1 MKKKNI
7 ILCLIMLITLFSIT
21 GCGFTKKEKS
31 SENNKYDGY
40 ELVTDLGKVDY
51 ASIEVLV
58 MFDGVLYGK
67 ANGVIDYAGGTQKI
81 GVIDKLIPNKYVPK
95 LDNETNTKELLNAE
109 VYDKS
114 EKYIILKYD
123 NEYVLFEKI
132 DKLKFMSNR
141 KIKILRE

>member
-67 ANGVIDYAGGTQKI
+67 ANVVIDYAGGTQKI
-81 GVIDKLIPNKYVPK
+81 GVIDKLIHNKYVPK

-114 EKYIILKYD
+114 EKNIILKYD
-123 NEYVLFEKI
+123 NDYVLFVKI
-132 DKLKFMSNR
+132 DK
-141 KIKILRE
+141 

>member
-7 ILCLIMLITLFSIT
+7 ILCLIMLITLFYIT

-40 ELVTDLGKVDY
+40 ELVTDLEKVDY

-132 DKLKFMSNR
+132 DK
-141 KIKILRE
+141 

>member
-95 LDNETNTKELLNAE
+95 LDNETNTKKLLNAE

-114 EKYIILKYD
+114 EKYIILKNY
-123 NEYVLFEKI
+123 NLS
-132 DKLKFMSNR
+132 LC
-141 KIKILRE
+141 

>member
-1 MKKKNI
+1 MIESNVREVI
-7 ILCLIMLITLFSIT
+7 VSIDSSNEPSIKLASKL
-21 GCGFTKKEKS
+21 GFTKKEKS

-114 EKYIILKYD
+114 EKNIILKYD
-123 NEYVLFEKI
+123 NDYVLFVKI
-132 DKLKFMSNR
+132 DK
-141 KIKILRE
+141 

>member
-21 GCGFTKKEKS
+21 GCGFPKKEKS

-132 DKLKFMSNR
+132 DK
-141 KIKILRE
+141 

>member
-81 GVIDKLIPNKYVPK
+81 GVIDKLLPNKYVPK

-132 DKLKFMSNR
+132 DK
-141 KIKILRE
+141 